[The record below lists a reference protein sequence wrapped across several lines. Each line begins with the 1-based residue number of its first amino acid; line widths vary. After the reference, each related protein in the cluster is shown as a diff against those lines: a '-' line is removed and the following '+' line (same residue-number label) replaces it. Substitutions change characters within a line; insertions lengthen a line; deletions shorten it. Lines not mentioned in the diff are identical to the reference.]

1 MTDSK
6 SGSERGGMT
15 AVLVACCAVGLIT
28 VGATL
33 SLERGRLGPG
43 LSSGASKDAP
53 LIATEEYGKRLLE
66 QTTEV
71 LGPDVPDPKMR
82 LTSSRLNCGSCHLGT
97 GTEPG
102 TLTLLLVTEHYPRF
116 AARSATKTD
125 IEDRINE
132 CMTRS
137 LNGQALSRKSPEMIA
152 MASYIRSLGARNAA
166 MGTTQRKAQ
175 EPAAFKTPD
184 RAASLKSG
192 KQVFGERCA
201 ICHGTEGAGLLATSN
216 PVHGYVFPPL
226 WGPDSFNDGAGMH
239 RLLTAA
245 KFIKARMPLGKPDL
259 SDDQAF
265 DVAAFINSQ
274 PRPEMTG
281 LEQDYP
287 DKTTKPVDNAYGPF
301 ADSFPREQHRLGPF
315 DPIDAYYKDR
325 KSTRLNS

>member
-82 LTSSRLNCGSCHLGT
+82 YTTSRLNCGSCHLGT

-116 AARSATKTD
+116 SARSATKTD

-137 LNGQALSRKSPEMIA
+137 LNGRALSRNMPEMIA
-152 MASYIRSLGARNAA
+152 MASYLRSLGARNAA
-166 MGTTQRKAQ
+166 MGAGQKKAQ

-184 RAASLKSG
+184 RAADLKAG
-192 KQVFGERCA
+192 KKVFGERCA

-216 PVHGYVFPPL
+216 PLHGYVFPPL
-226 WGPDSFNDGAGMH
+226 WGPESFNDGAGMH
-239 RLLTAA
+239 RVLTASR
-245 KFIKARMPLGKPDL
+245 FVKARMPLGKPDL

-265 DVAAFINSQ
+265 DVAAFINAQ
-274 PRPEMTG
+274 PRPHMAN
-281 LEQDYP
+281 LDRDFP
-287 DKTTKPVDNAYGPF
+287 DRTAKPVDASYGPWADSFSPEQHQFGPF
-301 ADSFPREQHRLGPF
+301 A
-315 DPIDAYYKDR
+315 PIDAYYK
-325 KSTRLNS
+325 KLKQSKK